1 MKKLLGIVVLSLLLS
16 GNAYAEIITFYNCA
30 FEQDNYAFNNKKYE
44 RYEIKINLS
53 KKTKENI
60 IIFTDDY
67 ANKKDQRK
75 YNIYESKID
84 KIIDHFAIKELKR
97 QDGSTLISTVY
108 DLKLKLFEITDYGD
122 KGRVKKIK
130 CK

>member
-1 MKKLLGIVVLSLLLS
+1 MKKILGIMVLGLLLS
-16 GNAYAEIITFYNCA
+16 GNAYAKIITFYNCA
-30 FEQDNYAFNNKKYE
+30 SEQDNYVFNNKKYE

-67 ANKKDQRK
+67 ANKQSQRK

-84 KIIDHFAIKELKR
+84 KIIDHFAINELKR
-97 QDGSTLISTVY
+97 QDGSTLLSTVY
-108 DLKLKLFEITDYGD
+108 DLKLKLLEITDYGD
-122 KGRVKKIK
+122 KGRVRKIK